1 MESSPPSS
9 QPRPILFRLSRK
21 LRDDIY
27 RRVLVVPHPLHLF
40 ADGGARKVQLF
51 APGRPAQH
59 WLALLSTNR
68 KIRNEASTTLYGAH
82 QFVLVDTSRRQ
93 VILLESFLGSIRSVK
108 GSVNV
113 DHLRHLCINFPG
125 VDKRSGG
132 GSGEAEGSLLWKE
145 DLRGLKLL
153 REMCGNLATL
163 VTHVHDKNSRGLV
176 VPRGEGDLMLLE
188 DTKAAL
194 AEVEAR
200 FKGIASLKRVVVRLY
215 DGRLKPEVDELMRSF
230 GWVVAQGR

>member
-9 QPRPILFRLSRK
+9 QPRPSLFRLPRQ

-51 APGRPAQH
+51 APERPAQH

-93 VILLESFLGSIRSVK
+93 AILLESFLSSIRFVK

-125 VDKRSGG
+125 VDK
-132 GSGEAEGSLLWKE
+132 GSREAEGSLLWKE

-176 VPRGEGDLMLLE
+176 VPRGKGDLMLLE

-200 FKGIASLKRVVVRLY
+200 FKGIASLKRVVVRLF
-215 DGRLKPEVDELMRSF
+215 DGPLKPAVDELMRSF
-230 GWVVAQGR
+230 GWVVVQGR